1 MGQAPY
7 IALVCIA
14 ESGRFRLSSKSPP
27 GNESSPLSQLVQTE
41 SPPTSPASTLFAA
54 TPVWQVAILAA
65 LSLWLYA
72 PTIVHLVGQWWHDPN
87 FSHGFFVPIFA
98 GFVIWQERQRL
109 THLRLRPSWS

>member
-65 LSLWLYA
+65 LSLWLSA
-72 PTIVHLVGQWWHDPN
+72 PTIVPLLAQWWLDPN
-87 FSHGFFVPIFA
+87 SPRDFLAQIFPA
-98 GFVIWQERQRL
+98 LII
-109 THLRLRPSWS
+109 